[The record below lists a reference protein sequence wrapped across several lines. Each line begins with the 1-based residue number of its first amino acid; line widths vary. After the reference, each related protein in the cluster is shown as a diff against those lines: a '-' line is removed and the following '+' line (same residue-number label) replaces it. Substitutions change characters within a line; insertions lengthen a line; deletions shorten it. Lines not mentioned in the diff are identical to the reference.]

1 MSRKSRMSPFPFL
14 LVLACCG
21 SCARQGDT
29 GEDPDVTAK
38 GSFEIT
44 GQLVEIRGQFPNLPN
59 YNCAFVMQYKVI
71 EVQRGKID
79 AETIYVAHYNP
90 HKTRAA
96 AADGR
101 AEGIGGNLEQFAA
114 GELHRMALE
123 VPIDDYYMG
132 GIVDRY
138 FDAKKAL
145 PSTVPIY
152 WAVWTN
158 RVVK

>member
-1 MSRKSRMSPFPFL
+1 MSPFL

-21 SCARQGDT
+21 SCARRVDT
-29 GEDPDVTAK
+29 GEDPNVTAK
-38 GSFEIT
+38 GSLEIT
-44 GQLVEIRGQFPNLPN
+44 AQLLEIRGEFPNLPN
-59 YNCAFVMQYKVI
+59 YNYAFVMQYNVL

-79 AETIYVAHYNP
+79 GETIFVAHYNP
-90 HKTRAA
+90 HKPRSA
-96 AADGR
+96 AADAR
-101 AEGIGGNLEQFAA
+101 AEGIGGNLDQFAA
-114 GELHRMALE
+114 GDLHRMALE

-138 FDAKKAL
+138 FDEKKARQ
-145 PSTVPIY
+145 STEPIY